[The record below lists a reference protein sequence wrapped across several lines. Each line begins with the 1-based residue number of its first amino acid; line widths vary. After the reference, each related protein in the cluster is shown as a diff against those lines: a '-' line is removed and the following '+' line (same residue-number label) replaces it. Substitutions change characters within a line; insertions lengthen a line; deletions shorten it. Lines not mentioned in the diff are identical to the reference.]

1 MVSVFFV
8 VSVEKSAAPGQ
19 KEENE
24 LNKSVVGTEVTV
36 AGPYNPIRGREGAGP
51 RLETIY

>member
-8 VSVEKSAAPGQ
+8 VSIEKSAAPGQ

-24 LNKSVVGTEVTV
+24 LNKSVVGTEVTWLAV
-36 AGPYNPIRGREGAGP
+36 
-51 RLETIY
+51 